1 MQYSPRSS
9 AAGAIQNG
17 RRRTLASSS
26 ISGGFTA
33 SVLRRAF
40 RGPVRGMRAAAA
52 AASTALRRRRFWR
65 HTPQDALRVEFYRQF
80 VAPGDLVF
88 DVGANLGTRSKIFH
102 LLGAR
107 VVAVEP
113 QQACASYLEAM
124 FSGKHGCCLVRKA
137 LGSAPGTAVMH
148 ISSSHTISSMAA
160 SWVQAVQASG
170 RFGGATWDATEIVP
184 VETLDNLIAEQGTP
198 AFVKIDVEGFEE
210 SVLQGLSA
218 PVRAL
223 SLEFTPEC
231 IESTLQCIDRLC
243 ELGVPRFQLSLGE
256 SMEFAE
262 PAWVEA
268 AELKRR
274 LQAVPRWEFGDI
286 YARFNVADASA
297 PVA

>member
-1 MQYSPRSS
+1 VRITRAVAS
-9 AAGAIQNG
+9 AA
-17 RRRTLASSS
+17 
-26 ISGGFTA
+26 
-33 SVLRRAF
+33 AF
-40 RGPVRGMRAAAA
+40 
-52 AASTALRRRRFWR
+52 ALRRRRFWK

-80 VAPGDLVF
+80 IAPGDLVF

-102 LLGAR
+102 LLGAT

-113 QQACASYLEAM
+113 QPACASYLQAM
-124 FSGKHGCCLVRKA
+124 FSGRHGCRLVRKA
-137 LGSAPGTAVMH
+137 LGAAPGTAVMH
-148 ISSSHTISSMAA
+148 ISSSHTISSMATG
-160 SWVQAVQASG
+160 WVQAVKASG

-184 VETLDNLIAEQGTP
+184 VETLENLIAEQGIP

-223 SLEFTPEC
+223 SFEFTPEC
-231 IESTLQCIDRLC
+231 IESTFRCIDRLC
-243 ELGVPRFQLSLGE
+243 ELGAPRFQLSLGE

-274 LQAVPRWEFGDI
+274 LQDVPRWEFGDI
-286 YARFNVADASA
+286 YARFDVAGASA
-297 PVA
+297 RVA